1 MKLRLSIILSIIVIL
16 LLIPFI
22 GMQFTDEI
30 NWTLFDFIAAFIL
43 LFTTGIVIDFV
54 IRKVPNIKYKTVII
68 LLVLILLFLI
78 WIELAVGV
86 FGTIFQES

>member
-43 LFTTGIVIDFV
+43 LFTTGIVIEFV

>member
-1 MKLRLSIILSIIVIL
+1 MKLRLSIILSLIVIL

-43 LFTTGIVIDFV
+43 LFTTGIVIEFV
-54 IRKVPNIKYKTVII
+54 IRKVPNIKYKTVLI

-86 FGTIFQES
+86 FGTLFQES